1 MLRHFSSATMQ
12 PTRALTAGET
22 STIVGKAITN
32 ENSHA
37 RSQGRATR
45 ADRPRFRIVMT
56 SDITPDISSD
66 MQSAKTIP
74 RYLAESMDRRSCE
87 RICLEI
93 TFRVNAFTQKQPHD
107 DCFC

>member
-1 MLRHFSSATMQ
+1 MLLHFSSATMQ

-45 ADRPRFRIVMT
+45 ADRPRFRMVMT

-66 MQSAKTIP
+66 MQRAKTIP
-74 RYLAESMDRRSCE
+74 RYLAESMNGRGRERSVLKSCLGE
-87 RICLEI
+87 RLQAE
-93 TFRVNAFTQKQPHD
+93 AAA
-107 DCFC
+107 